1 MPIKTTKKVTNKKVV
16 KEETKPAVEAKK
28 EEVKT
33 AEVKKATKPAVEVKK
48 EEVKSAET
56 KKAPAKK
63 ATTKKA
69 AKPAVEAKK
78 EEVKHAETKKAPAKK
93 ATTKKAAKPAVEVKK
108 EEVKPAEK
116 KKATAKKTTKKAT
129 TKKTTTK
136 KVTAKKMTKEEQ
148 YAKLSLDTCLDLAK
162 AMSMNVTRDSII
174 QQLILNPDVKSVSK
188 DLVNKYQL
196 TGKFNFEEDGYDEGL
211 VEVLVSKVYETADI
225 KPQKAED
232 LQADVDHALNYKFTD
247 VVADGEEYKA
257 QFDTMRKVLMIAQ
270 HKDIHDSKKLDEEI
284 GIDVEKFVE
293 EFMDLAYS
301 VLKTWKYEDVDYY
314 EHFIYAV
321 LSQLEDLHDTYRNR
335 IMMDVADL
343 YILHGDYGLGDADY
357 GYILREN
364 QIKDYIYYR
373 YASIYE
379 GVDKDKAKQIANQAL
394 QFVDDRFTYYPNI
407 IAVLEG

>member
-78 EEVKHAETKKAPAKK
+78 EEVKPAETKKAPAKK
-93 ATTKKAAKPAVEVKK
+93 ATTKKALKPAVEAKK
-108 EEVKPAEK
+108 EEVKPAET
-116 KKATAKKTTKKAT
+116 KKATAKKTTKKTT

-136 KVTAKKMTKEEQ
+136 KVTTKKMTKEEQ

-196 TGKFNFEEDGYDEGL
+196 TGKFNFEEDGYDEDL

-232 LQADVDHALNYKFTD
+232 LQADVDHALNS
-247 VVADGEEYKA
+247 
-257 QFDTMRKVLMIAQ
+257 
-270 HKDIHDSKKLDEEI
+270 H
-284 GIDVEKFVE
+284 
-293 EFMDLAYS
+293 
-301 VLKTWKYEDVDYY
+301 
-314 EHFIYAV
+314 
-321 LSQLEDLHDTYRNR
+321 
-335 IMMDVADL
+335 
-343 YILHGDYGLGDADY
+343 
-357 GYILREN
+357 
-364 QIKDYIYYR
+364 
-373 YASIYE
+373 
-379 GVDKDKAKQIANQAL
+379 
-394 QFVDDRFTYYPNI
+394 
-407 IAVLEG
+407 